1 MIPEDAEQR
10 NASFRSSSWLHHRL
24 EQLIFGSR
32 LVFNQTWEDP
42 LVDRHAL
49 AITPDDVLVT
59 IASAGDNV
67 LALSLDKPKHIYAV
81 DLNPAQI
88 FLLQL
93 KIIAAQQLKYA
104 DFWYLFSLNPA
115 PHARSLYYN
124 RLRQHLDQDAQ
135 QFWDRHISE
144 FRRGLGRSGVFG
156 RSLWLLRMY
165 LRVVCGQRT
174 LAHLFEAS
182 SLSTQAE
189 FYREQIHGRWWN
201 FLAKPFADHFAIL
214 LLFGAHPY
222 QARRIRRQQ
231 FADFLEEGIQRVLTT
246 LPMRDNF
253 FWQQAFLGKYLTPP
267 DYAQPETFDY
277 LKEVV
282 SRIETYVGRIENLLV
297 DIPRQSVTCF
307 NLLDAP
313 DWLSPEQTA
322 ALWRLIERAAAP
334 GARVL
339 FRTIDP
345 SYQLPNSILLKW
357 CNMTNPSW
365 TLEERTGAYAHVFL
379 YVLSGGSPLPTYF

>member
-10 NASFRSSSWLHHRL
+10 NASFRSSSWLHHWL
-24 EQLIFGSR
+24 ERLIFGSR

-49 AITPDDVLVT
+49 AITQDDVLVT

-88 FLLQL
+88 SLLQL

-115 PHARSLYYN
+115 PHARSLYYI

-165 LRVVCGQRT
+165 LRMVCGQRT
-174 LAHLFEAS
+174 LAQLFEAS
-182 SLSTQAE
+182 SSQHRLSFIGSKSTGGGG
-189 FYREQIHGRWWN
+189 I
-201 FLAKPFADHFAIL
+201 FLL
-214 LLFGAHPY
+214 S
-222 QARRIRRQQ
+222 R
-231 FADFLEEGIQRVLTT
+231 
-246 LPMRDNF
+246 
-253 FWQQAFLGKYLTPP
+253 
-267 DYAQPETFDY
+267 
-277 LKEVV
+277 
-282 SRIETYVGRIENLLV
+282 SRIILQYYCCLAHIHIRLGASAGSSSRISLK
-297 DIPRQSVTCF
+297 RAFKGYSQ
-307 NLLDAP
+307 
-313 DWLSPEQTA
+313 LSQCAIITF
-322 ALWRLIERAAAP
+322 
-334 GARVL
+334 GNK
-339 FRTIDP
+339 P
-345 SYQLPNSILLKW
+345 S
-357 CNMTNPSW
+357 
-365 TLEERTGAYAHVFL
+365 
-379 YVLSGGSPLPTYF
+379 SGNI